1 MFVGGLKAC
10 AWTDLFW
17 GAALI
22 VGGGVVA
29 YFALTELSG
38 ADPNHLIQSAA
49 ANSGA
54 TVASLGNPSDS
65 LWHGV
70 TRFFELNSGDAASGV
85 NTVGGKLHMIRPAD
99 DAEIPWTALCLGL
112 WIPNFFYWG
121 LNQYIMQRTL
131 ASKSLA
137 EGQMGIV
144 FAAFLKLIIPF
155 VVVVPGILAY
165 NLYRNDLKEQA
176 EVKYAAEIRKTE
188 DPAAVKGRPVIYK
201 LTDSFLVENVEEGCA
216 HAIHNAEVMK
226 VGEDVM
232 ANLKQACADLKAD
245 AANGGL
251 PAAAGDMGTPEK
263 QAAGDAAV
271 SRFAAGV
278 DCSGFVSRCWRLD
291 RPFSTREL
299 PALCTRLPSWEDLR
313 TGDIL
318 IAPGR
323 HVLLFIQWEG
333 TEKSRFLGSE
343 AGPLPAWKC
352 SEHVFSR
359 SMLENSGYRPMRYR
373 GMRD

>member
-1 MFVGGLKAC
+1 
-10 AWTDLFW
+10 
-17 GAALI
+17 
-22 VGGGVVA
+22 
-29 YFALTELSG
+29 
-38 ADPNHLIQSAA
+38 
-49 ANSGA
+49 
-54 TVASLGNPSDS
+54 
-65 LWHGV
+65 
-70 TRFFELNSGDAASGV
+70 
-85 NTVGGKLHMIRPAD
+85 
-99 DAEIPWTALCLGL
+99 
-112 WIPNFFYWG
+112 
-121 LNQYIMQRTL
+121 
-131 ASKSLA
+131 
-137 EGQMGIV
+137 
-144 FAAFLKLIIPF
+144 
-155 VVVVPGILAY
+155 
-165 NLYRNDLKEQA
+165 
-176 EVKYAAEIRKTE
+176 
-188 DPAAVKGRPVIYK
+188 
-201 LTDSFLVENVEEGCA
+201 
-216 HAIHNAEVMK
+216 
-226 VGEDVM
+226 M
-232 ANLKQACADLKAD
+232 ARQFSERLKAD